1 MHCKFISQRP
11 CSDEKTI
18 LSLYESIQ
26 LLYCAVIFETDTY
39 LQAHEQMQK
48 NNVKIGCV
56 QLIT

>member
-11 CSDEKTI
+11 CSDEITI
-18 LSLYESIQ
+18 LSLYESSQ
-26 LLYCAVIFETDTY
+26 LLYRAVIFEIDTY

-48 NNVKIGCV
+48 NNVKIGYV